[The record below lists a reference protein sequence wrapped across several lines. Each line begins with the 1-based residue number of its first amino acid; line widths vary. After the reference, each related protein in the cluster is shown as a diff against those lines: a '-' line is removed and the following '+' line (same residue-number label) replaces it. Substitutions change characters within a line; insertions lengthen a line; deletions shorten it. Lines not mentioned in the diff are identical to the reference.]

1 MEIFSAIA
9 ISVVSTLIVSG
20 LTALV
25 VYFGKQ
31 AKTYKALL
39 EGQQKEN
46 LRNTIREEIE
56 PVIEEIHR
64 LQTRIENCEKQE
76 KSDIGIILNSYKF
89 RLIQLCQTYLRQG
102 FLTQTQFDQ
111 ISEFHRV
118 YVGLGGNGQ
127 AQEYYDK
134 VKLLPIRTNNEQNS
148 NPSK

>member
-1 MEIFSAIA
+1 MEIITAIL

-31 AKTYKALL
+31 AKTYKTLL
-39 EGQQKEN
+39 ENQKSES
-46 LRNTIREEIE
+46 LRNTIREELE

-64 LQTRIENCEKQE
+64 LQTRIKKCEDKE
-76 KSDIGIILNSYKF
+76 CADIDVILNSYKF

-102 FLTQTQFDQ
+102 YLTQAQFDQ

-118 YVGLGGNGQ
+118 YTGLGGNGQ

-134 VKLLPIRTNNEQNS
+134 VKLLPIQLATDEQ
-148 NPSK
+148 PSK